1 MFSFNKNNNVEN
13 NKPHPSEKNNKLSSN
28 LPYNIYCIKSRKY
41 IKKAS
46 QNDNYLEKI
55 LELSVNELNFNNTE
69 IKSCITNVVDIIC
82 FYKFNLYYIP
92 NNLFFISF

>member
-1 MFSFNKNNNVEN
+1 MSTPKNM
-13 NKPHPSEKNNKLSSN
+13 
-28 LPYNIYCIKSRKY
+28 I
-41 IKKAS
+41 A
-46 QNDNYLEKI
+46 KI
-55 LELSVNELNFNNTE
+55 AHIVNGRIGSIALMKVPNNNTE

>member
-1 MFSFNKNNNVEN
+1 MIPSDLFYIINNYTIGKLEYHKNKFKDVL
-13 NKPHPSEKNNKLSSN
+13 SDVNKLSSN

-69 IKSCITNVVDIIC
+69 IKRCIVM
-82 FYKFNLYYIP
+82 
-92 NNLFFISF
+92 